1 MLAKYRIEMATA
13 QIIPVFQATGEPL
26 SEKI

>member
-13 QIIPVFQATGEPL
+13 QIVSVFQTTGEPL